1 MKRRGSALVLA
12 LLASHAAQADDAP
25 EALATVEVV
34 GVAPGGAPGIAR
46 RLLPYAVQTASA
58 EQIGASGSG
67 TLAEFMARRLDGVNV
82 NDISGSPFQTDLTY
96 RGFRASPVLGAAQ
109 GMSVYLDG
117 VRINEPFG
125 DVVNWDMLP
134 EAAIGKLALVPG
146 SNPLY
151 GLNTLGGALALE
163 SKSGATDPGT
173 GIDASLGQYG
183 RRRLD
188 LAHGAVHGAGWH
200 SFIASTLFDEQ
211 GWRAH
216 SQGRLANVFLKLGRE
231 RGNLDWSVSLTGGR
245 SRLRGNGLLPDEM
258 AAGDWGSSYSF
269 PDETRN
275 RLLQLAARGTLR
287 LDGESS
293 LTAQAY
299 ARSSRRDT
307 VNGDVQAGDEGP
319 EGEFNTT
326 STRQRSQGASVQWT
340 ARRGGHRIDAG
351 ATFDR
356 SSVSFAQFEQDGTLT
371 AAREIVPAAG
381 AERTPA
387 SSVTG
392 SSRALGVFG
401 ADTWSLGPDTHLT
414 ATARLNRAQVGNTLT
429 TVLGAQPPER
439 FTYTKFNP
447 ALGLAHALGRGWTAS
462 FNAAQGNRVPTVIE
476 LGCAD
481 PAQPCRLPVG
491 LQSDPYLRQVVS
503 RTLEAG
509 VRFERGTTHAAFAL
523 YRTVNRDDIL
533 FVSSGP
539 SRAGYFANVDKTRH
553 QGLDANVS
561 TVRGAWTLRAG
572 YSYLDAA
579 YAADGVLFTGL
590 RTVQIKHGTALAG
603 LPRHTLKLGAEWQPR
618 AGWRLGADL
627 DASSSL
633 PTQGNEDG
641 LVADPVDGALLQRAD
656 LRVAGRVLLH
666 VRASWDIAPGWEL
679 YARVNNVTD
688 RRYASFGAVGR
699 NLFPS
704 GGEAAQDGRFVAPG
718 APRTVAAGL
727 RYRY

>member
-12 LLASHAAQADDAP
+12 LLAANAARADDP
-25 EALATVEVV
+25 VATVEVV
-34 GVAPGGAPGIAR
+34 GVAPGGAPGIER
-46 RLLPYAVQTASA
+46 RLLPYGVQTASS
-58 EQIGASGSG
+58 EQIRDSGSV
-67 TLAEFMARRLDGVNV
+67 ADYMARSLDGVNV
-82 NDISGSPFQTDLTY
+82 NDISGSPFQTDLTF
-96 RGFRASPVLGAAQ
+96 RGFRASPVLGTSQ

-117 VRINEPFG
+117 VRVNEPFG
-125 DVVNWDMLP
+125 DVVNWDMVP

-173 GIDASLGQYG
+173 EIDASLGQNG

-188 LAHGAVHGAGWH
+188 LARGEVLGDGWH
-200 SFIASTLFDEQ
+200 SFIGATLFGDD

-216 SQGRLANVFLKLGRE
+216 SQGRLGNVFFKLGR
-231 RGNLDWSVSLTGGR
+231 GDWSVSLTGGG

-258 AAGDWGSSYSF
+258 AVGDWRSTYTF

-275 RLLQLAARGTLR
+275 RLLQIAARGTVR
-287 LDGESS
+287 LAEGRS
-293 LTAQAY
+293 LSAQIY
-299 ARSSRRDT
+299 ARTSRRDT
-307 VNGDVQAGDEGP
+307 VNGDALPGDEGP

-326 STRQRSQGASVQWT
+326 STRQHSQGASMQWSS
-340 ARRGGHRIDAG
+340 RRAGHRIDAG
-351 ATFDR
+351 LTFDR
-356 SSVSFAQFEQDGTLT
+356 SSVSFAQFEQEGVLT
-371 AAREIVPAAG
+371 VEREIVPADG
-381 AERTPA
+381 APREQA

-392 SSRALGVFG
+392 SSRVLGVYA
-401 ADTWSLGPDTHLT
+401 ADIWTLAPDTHLT
-414 ATARLNRAQVGNTLT
+414 ATARFNQARVANTLT
-429 TVLGAQPPER
+429 TSLGVQPAER
-439 FTYTKFNP
+439 FTYTKLNP
-447 ALGLAHALGRGWTAS
+447 ALGIAHSLGGGWTIALNAS
-462 FNAAQGNRVPTVIE
+462 QGNRVPTVIE

-503 RTLEAG
+503 RTIEAG
-509 VRFERGTTHAAFAL
+509 ARYEGGTTHAAFSL

-533 FVSSGP
+533 FVSSGL

-553 QGLDANVS
+553 QGIDVNVRL
-561 TVRGAWTLRAG
+561 VRGAWTLRAG
-572 YSYLDAA
+572 YSYLDAV
-579 YAADGVLFTGL
+579 YASDGVLFTGL
-590 RTVQIKHGTALAG
+590 RTVPIKSGTALAG
-603 LPRHTLKLGAEWQPR
+603 LPRHTLKLGADWQPV
-618 AGWRLGADL
+618 AGWRLGADI

-641 LVADPVDGALLQRAD
+641 LAADPLAGAAPQQAD

-666 VRASWDIAPGWEL
+666 LRASWEIAAGWEL

-688 RRYASFGAVGR
+688 QRYASFGAVGR
-699 NLFPS
+699 NLFPAN
-704 GGEAAQDGRFVAPG
+704 GDAAHDGRFVAPG
-718 APRTVAAGL
+718 APRTVVVGL